1 MLNKPEINHLQL
13 LESNCLEDS
22 EMIKNTQLHSK
33 LTMNCHNINKKSCES
48 VSIIVLKYRSR
59 GVSCYQYEQSIS
71 FPHTFKI

>member
-48 VSIIVLKYRSR
+48 VL
-59 GVSCYQYEQSIS
+59 S
-71 FPHTFKI
+71 F